1 MKTATITFH
10 ASHNYGSMLQAY
22 ALQQVLVNE
31 VGVENE
37 ILNLRTDSQDSMYP
51 SPKAFPRS
59 LKGLLIWCLNLPIQK
74 QLYMKYLL
82 FEKFLSDNLIL
93 SPEFKCEDE
102 VTAYAGRYDYLIS
115 GSDQIWNTICVDFD
129 WSYYLPFAKN
139 NAIAYAPSMGPYPHR
154 QVREANFKKINE
166 CLKGYK
172 SISVRETATAEM
184 VKEITGIAPPVMIDP
199 TMLLDGK
206 HWDRLAGTQ
215 SKPKNKY
222 IFFYSPFYTMELCD
236 MAYDMSKHTGLPIV
250 VSNKLPTKF
259 RFSGKAANF
268 NQILD
273 CGPIEFLGLIK
284 NAEFVISGSFHAVV
298 FSLLYHRPFLA
309 YKGDSDSRMRQIL
322 SNSSLLDYAFDST
335 NYLSKI
341 NLLNHIDFSGFEV
354 YVSEERERS
363 LRFLKDSLDL

>member
-22 ALQQVLVNE
+22 ALQQVLINE

-37 ILNLRTDSQDSMYP
+37 ILNLRTDAQDSVYP
-51 SPKAFPRS
+51 SPLAFPRG
-59 LKGLLIWCLNLPIQK
+59 LKGLLKRCLNLPIQK
-74 QLYMKYLL
+74 QLYVKYQL

-93 SPEFKCEDE
+93 SPEFKCEDD
-102 VTAYAGRYDYLIS
+102 VAAYAGHYDYLIS

-139 NAIAYAPSMGPYPHR
+139 NAIAYAPSMGPYPQR
-154 QVREANFKKINE
+154 QVKEANFKRINE

-206 HWDRLAGTQ
+206 QWDRLTGAQ
-215 SKPKNKY
+215 SQPKNKY
-222 IFFYSPFYTMELCD
+222 IFFYSPFNTMELCD
-236 MAYDMSKHTGLPIV
+236 MAYDMSNHTGLPIV
-250 VSNKLPTKF
+250 VSNKLPMKF
-259 RFSGKAANF
+259 RLSGKAANF
-268 NQILD
+268 NQILG

-284 NAEFVISGSFHAVV
+284 NAEFVFSGSFHAVV

-309 YKGDSDSRMRQIL
+309 YKGNSDSRMRQIL
-322 SNSSLLDYAFDST
+322 TNSSLLDYAFDST

-341 NLLNHIDFSGFEV
+341 NLLKQINYSGFED
-354 YVSEERERS
+354 YVSEEREKS
-363 LRFLKDSLDL
+363 LRFLKDSLGL